1 MLPTDWS
8 QPSGMVQS
16 RISDKRVIQYWDNDH
31 LVAKELRPQLASEP
45 SCCRRNGVL
54 WDLAVL
60 YGKQARWGSSSPVYA
75 DGTVVDATPDIQKR
89 LLDLV
94 PNSLLE

>member
-16 RISDKRVIQYWDNDH
+16 RISDKRVIQYWHNDH
-31 LVAKELRPQLASEP
+31 LVAKELRQQLASEP
-45 SCCRRNGVL
+45 SCCDRRGIL

-60 YGKQARWGSSSPVYA
+60 YGKQAQWGTSSPVFA
-75 DGTVVDATPDIQKR
+75 AGTVVKAAP
-89 LLDLV
+89 V
-94 PNSLLE
+94 LEERFAGRSGNTGD